1 MTWQS
6 PNAYL
11 ESEILTADPIQ
22 LTKIVYDL
30 GVTSLQR
37 ARQCCRAG
45 DIAGRGKHVNK
56 TLDVLVELSQSL
68 DFEQGGEIAKNYA
81 RLYDYCQRRLLQAHV
96 EQSEHMLAEVQHLLE
111 ELREAWDV
119 VIKNHSMRCLPVE
132 DSVRAGAPSEES
144 RFSCTG

>member
-1 MTWQS
+1 MTWQP

-30 GVTSLQR
+30 GVMSLES
-37 ARQCCRAG
+37 ARQCCRTG
-45 DIAGRGKHVNK
+45 DIAGRGAHVNK
-56 TLDVLVELSQSL
+56 TLEVLVELSQSL
-68 DFEQGGEIAKNYA
+68 DFEHGGEIARNYA

-96 EQSEHMLAEVQHLLE
+96 EQSEKILAEVQHLLE

-119 VIKNHSMRCLPVE
+119 VIKNHSIRCLPIE
-132 DSVRAGAPSEES
+132 DSVPASARSEES
-144 RFSCTG
+144 QFSCMG